1 MALPKV
7 AIPKFSVTLPST
19 GEKVSFRPFLV
30 KEEKVLLMAAQAEEE
45 SSMIDAVKDVVVACV
60 DEEINASKLPYYDIE
75 YLFLNIRAK
84 SVGEVIKMEYRHNE
98 GMNYNGEPCE
108 AVTEVEINLEQVKV
122 EKREGHTSKIMLDDK
137 MGIEMVYPTID
148 AINSVSQGEDEVHM
162 LASCIK
168 CVFDDDNVYDPDN
181 LEDSIQFIES
191 LNSKQFEK
199 ITEFFNTMP
208 KLRHTFTYKCKGC
221 GQEDSVELEGLSD
234 FF

>member
-30 KEEKVLLMAAQAEEE
+30 KEEKVLLMAAQAGEE
-45 SSMIDAVKDVVVACV
+45 SAMIDAVSDVVVACV
-60 DEEINASKLPYYDIE
+60 FDKIDTTKLPYFDIE

-84 SVGEVIKMEYRHNE
+84 SVGEIIKMEYRHN
-98 GMNYNGEPCE
+98 GAVNYKGHPCE
-108 AVTEVEINLEQVKV
+108 AVTPVDINLENVKV
-122 EKREGHTSKIMLDDK
+122 EKLEGHTTKIMLDDK
-137 MGIEMVYPTID
+137 MGIEMKYPTISS
-148 AINSVSQGEDEVHM
+148 INAVAQGEDEIRM

-168 CVFDDDNVYDPDN
+168 CVYDNDNVYDPDDI
-181 LEDSIQFIES
+181 EDSVQFIEG

-208 KLRHTFTYKCKGC
+208 KLRHKFSYKCAGC
-221 GQEDSVELEGLSD
+221 GQEDLVELEGLSD

>member
-30 KEEKVLLMAAQAEEE
+30 KEEKVLLMAAQAAEE
-45 SSMIDAVKDVVVACV
+45 SVMIDAVKDVVVSCV
-60 DEEINASKLPYYDIE
+60 DGNLDASKLPYFDIE

-84 SVGEVIKMEYRHNE
+84 SVGEIIKMEYRHN
-98 GMNYNGEPCE
+98 GAVNYKGEPCE
-108 AVTEVEINLEQVKV
+108 AVTPVDINLENVKV
-122 EKREGHTSKIMLDDK
+122 EKLEGHTTKIMLDDK
-137 MGIEMVYPTID
+137 MGIEMKYPTID
-148 AINSVSQGEDEVHM
+148 SIASISQGEDEIRM

-168 CVFDDDNVYDPDN
+168 CVFDQDEVYDPDN
-181 LEDSIQFIES
+181 IEDSVQFIEG

-208 KLRHTFTYKCKGC
+208 KLRHKFSYKCVGC
-221 GQEDSVELEGLSD
+221 GQEDSVEMEGLSD